1 MIRKNE
7 YFRTSDIKLKPYF
20 AGWSKNTYP
29 KFRTTYKILV
39 CKLHIL
45 SSFRKNLGARKK
57 CTFYLPRNR
66 FCKFTRFWWNLIVRT
81 VGTS

>member
-7 YFRTSDIKLKPYF
+7 YFRTSNIKLKPSF
-20 AGWSKNTYP
+20 AGWSKNAYP
-29 KFRTTYKILV
+29 KFRTTYKMLV

-57 CTFYLPRNR
+57 MYILPA
-66 FCKFTRFWWNLIVRT
+66 KKQIL
-81 VGTS
+81 